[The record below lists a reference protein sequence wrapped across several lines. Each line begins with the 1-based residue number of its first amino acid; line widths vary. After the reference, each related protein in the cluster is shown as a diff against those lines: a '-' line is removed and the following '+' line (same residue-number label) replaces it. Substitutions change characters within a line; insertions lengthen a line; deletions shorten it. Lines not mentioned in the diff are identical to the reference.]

1 MKKTLLSIFTL
12 LSILPSLVLA
22 APVTENADSTKYRL
36 GSGAPN
42 SSQVN
47 LSAME
52 GMTAT
57 CTRAE
62 GSTTIV
68 YTGKV
73 EQGSGYVRVY
83 TLPYGSFDSGWVLGS
98 AGRDMNTAGS
108 ISATFELSG
117 NLARVSGFRNITP
130 NSRNAGSRVCSAN
143 FM

>member
-1 MKKTLLSIFTL
+1 MKILLIASNL
-12 LSILPSLVLA
+12 LLLISPLA
-22 APVTENADSTKYRL
+22 YAEPITENADSTRYRL
-36 GSGAPN
+36 GESGSNQQA
-42 SSQVN
+42 N
-47 LSAME
+47 LSSLE
-52 GMTAT
+52 GKSAT

-83 TLPYGSFDSGWVLGS
+83 TLPYGSFDSGWVAGS
-98 AGRDMNTAGS
+98 AGRDMNTAGN
-108 ISATFELSG
+108 ISAIFELSG
-117 NLARVSGFRNITP
+117 NLARISGFRNITP